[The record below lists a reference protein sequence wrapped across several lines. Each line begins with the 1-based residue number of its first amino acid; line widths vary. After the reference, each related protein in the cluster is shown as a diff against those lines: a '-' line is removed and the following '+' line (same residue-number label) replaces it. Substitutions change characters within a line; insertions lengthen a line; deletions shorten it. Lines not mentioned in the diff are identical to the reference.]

1 MGIPLSRR
9 PHGSPQD
16 WERNGL
22 LNLTLNA
29 LFHSDP
35 VFAGGG
41 GIFDDEG
48 FGGHCALFLRNDHGL
63 ELGGGATGA
72 PSLAAV
78 SGTALSTRLK
88 RRVFAD
94 LDLAPDLG
102 ARIGSLT
109 WYRGAATCLGL
120 CALTFLMAPGFET
133 PIYGTVAPAF
143 TGAELDAA
151 RAQAIAPLGKGGTTG
166 YRVAAT
172 RLVSPLTDTPER
184 PIISLDGVKLASGD
198 ALLSVLRRSGVGARD
213 AEQVGA
219 LVTKAVAFD
228 EIQPGTTLDLTL
240 GRRTDKSQPRPLQN
254 MAFRARFD
262 LKLEVARSGAGLAL
276 KQIPIAIDHT
286 PLRVQGA
293 IGSSLYRSARAAGA
307 PAKAVESYIRT
318 LATRVPVSRLGS
330 DCKFDIIVKQAR
342 AATGEVQLGNLL
354 YAGVSGCD
362 SKVQLMPWESNG
374 KIEWF
379 DGLGKG
385 SRTGMMAM
393 PAAGRISS
401 SFGMRRH
408 PLLGYTRM
416 HKGIDIAAP
425 WGAPVYAAT
434 DGVVRFAGRSSGYG
448 NFIKLDHGGA
458 FGTGYGHL
466 SRILVR
472 NGQSV
477 RKGQVIGAVGSTG
490 MSTGPHLHY
499 ELYKNGAAVNPRS
512 VSFTSMRQLTGS
524 DLGAFRSKLHALLSV
539 PVGRGATKDED

>member
-1 MGIPLSRR
+1 MSIPLSRR
-9 PHGSPQD
+9 RHRSPQGG
-16 WERNGL
+16 ERNGL

-41 GIFDDEG
+41 GTFDDEV
-48 FGGHCALFLRNDHGL
+48 FGGHRALFLRNDHGL
-63 ELGGGATGA
+63 ELGGGA
-72 PSLAAV
+72 SAASAFAV
-78 SGTALSTRLK
+78 VPGTALSTKLK
-88 RRVFAD
+88 RRVLAN

-109 WYRGAATCLGL
+109 WYRGVATCVGL

-133 PIYGTVAPAF
+133 PIYGTVAPAL
-143 TGAELDAA
+143 TGAEYDAA
-151 RAQAIAPLGKGGTTG
+151 RAQAIAPLAKGGTTG

-184 PIISLDGVKLASGD
+184 PIISLDAKLASGD
-198 ALLSVLRRSGVGARD
+198 ALLSVLRRSGVGATD

-219 LVTKAVAFD
+219 LVTRAVSFD
-228 EIQPGTTLDLTL
+228 QIQPGTMLDITL
-240 GRRTDKSQPRPLQN
+240 GRRTDKAQPRPLQN

-262 LKLEVARSGAGLAL
+262 LKLEVARTGNTLSL
-276 KQIPIAIDHT
+276 KQIPIAIDNT

-307 PAKAVESYIRT
+307 PAKAVESFIRT
-318 LATRVPVSRLGS
+318 VATRVSVSRLGS

-362 SKVQLMPWESNG
+362 EKVQMMPWESDG

-385 SRTGMMAM
+385 SKTGMMTM
-393 PAAGRISS
+393 PTNGRFSS
-401 SFGMRRH
+401 AFGMRRH
-408 PLLGYTRM
+408 PILGYTRM
-416 HKGIDIAAP
+416 HRGVDIAAP
-425 WGAPVYAAT
+425 YGTAVYAAT
-434 DGVVRFAGRSSGYG
+434 DGVVQFAGRSSGYG
-448 NFIKLDHGGA
+448 NFIKINHGGA

-472 NGQSV
+472 GGQSV
-477 RKGQVIGAVGSTG
+477 RKGQVIGAVGNTG
-490 MSTGPHLHY
+490 LSTGPHLHY
-499 ELYKNGAAVNPRS
+499 ELYKNGVAVNPRS
-512 VSFTSMRQLTGS
+512 VSFTSMRQLTGN
-524 DLGAFRSKLHALLSV
+524 DLGAFRSKLSQLLAV
-539 PVGRGATKDED
+539 PVGRGAQKDED

>member
-1 MGIPLSRR
+1 
-9 PHGSPQD
+9 
-16 WERNGL
+16 
-22 LNLTLNA
+22 
-29 LFHSDP
+29 

-41 GIFDDEG
+41 GTFDDG
-48 FGGHCALFLRNDHGL
+48 VFGGHRALFLRNDHGL
-63 ELGGGATGA
+63 ELGGGGVVTPAFAAA
-72 PSLAAV
+72 P
-78 SGTALSTRLK
+78 GTALTTKLK

-102 ARIGSLT
+102 SRIGSLT
-109 WYRGAATCLGL
+109 WYRGVATCVGL
-120 CALTFLMAPGFET
+120 CALTWLMAPGFET
-133 PIYGTVAPAF
+133 PIYGTVAPAL
-143 TGAELDAA
+143 TGAEWDAA
-151 RAQAIAPLGKGGTTG
+151 HAQAIAPLSKGATTG

-172 RLVSPLTDTPER
+172 KLVAPLTDTPER
-184 PIISLDGVKLASGD
+184 PIISLDAKLASGD
-198 ALLSVLRRSGVGARD
+198 ALLSVLRRSGVGVTD

-219 LVTKAVAFD
+219 LVTRAVAFED
-228 EIQPGTTLDLTL
+228 IQPGTMLDITL
-240 GRRTDKSQPRPLQN
+240 GRRTDKGQPRPLQN

-262 LKLEVARSGAGLAL
+262 LKLEVARSGNSLSL

-293 IGSSLYRSARAAGA
+293 IGPSLYRSARAAGA

-362 SKVQLMPWESNG
+362 SKVQMMPWESNG
-374 KIEWF
+374 KVEWF

-385 SRTGMMAM
+385 NKTGMMAM

-434 DGVVRFAGRSSGYG
+434 DGVVQFAGRSSGYG
-448 NFIKLDHGGA
+448 NFIKLNHGGT

-472 NGQSV
+472 GGQSV
-477 RKGQVIGAVGSTG
+477 RKGQLIGAVGSTG

-499 ELYKNGAAVNPRS
+499 ELYKNGGAVNPRS
-512 VSFTSMRQLTGS
+512 VAFSSMRQLTGS
-524 DLGAFRSKLHALLSV
+524 DLGAFRSKLSQLLSV
-539 PVGRGATKDED
+539 PVGRGAAKDED

>member
-1 MGIPLSRR
+1 MGIPLSRWR
-9 PHGSPQD
+9 HRSPQGG
-16 WERNGL
+16 EHNGL

-41 GIFDDEG
+41 GTFDDG
-48 FGGHCALFLRNDHGL
+48 VFGGHRALFLRNDHGL
-63 ELGGGATGA
+63 ELGGGASVSPA
-72 PSLAAV
+72 LAV
-78 SGTALSTRLK
+78 VPGTALSTRLK
-88 RRVFAD
+88 RRVFAN

-109 WYRGAATCLGL
+109 WYRGVATCLGL

-133 PIYGTVAPAF
+133 PIYGTVAPAL
-143 TGAELDAA
+143 TGAEYDAA
-151 RAQAIAPLGKGGTTG
+151 RAQAIAPLAKGGTTG

-172 RLVSPLTDTPER
+172 RLVAPLTDTPER
-184 PIISLDGVKLASGD
+184 PIINLDNVRLASGD
-198 ALLSVLRRSGVGARD
+198 ALLGVLRRSGVGLSD

-219 LVTKAVAFD
+219 LVTRAVALN

-307 PAKAVESYIRT
+307 PAKAVESFIRT
-318 LATRVPVSRLGS
+318 VATRVPVSRLDS

-354 YAGVSGCD
+354 YAGVSGCN

-385 SRTGMMAM
+385 SKTGMMAM

-434 DGVVRFAGRSSGYG
+434 DGVVQFAGRSSGYG
-448 NFIKLDHGGA
+448 NFIKLGHGGA

-472 NGQSV
+472 SGQSV

-524 DLGAFRSKLHALLSV
+524 DLGAFRSKLHQLLSV
-539 PVGRGATKDED
+539 PVGRGAQKDED

>member
-1 MGIPLSRR
+1 MDFPWSRHVHR
-9 PHGSPQD
+9 SPQPR
-16 WERNGL
+16 ERNGL

-41 GIFDDEG
+41 DIFDDG
-48 FGGHCALFLRNDHGL
+48 VFGGHRALFLRNDHGL
-63 ELGGGATGA
+63 ELGGGGIASPA
-72 PSLAAV
+72 LAAV
-78 SGTALSTRLK
+78 PGTALSTKLK
-88 RRVFAD
+88 RRFFAD

-109 WYRGAATCLGL
+109 WYRGVATCIGL
-120 CALTFLMAPGFET
+120 CALTVLMAPGFET
-133 PIYGTVAPAF
+133 PIYGTVAPAL
-143 TGAELDAA
+143 TGAEWDAA
-151 RAQAIAPLGKGGTTG
+151 RAQAITPLAQGATTG

-184 PIISLDGVKLASGD
+184 PMIEGTAKLAFGE
-198 ALLSVLRRSGVGARD
+198 ALVSVLQRTGVGKAD
-213 AEQVGA
+213 ATQVGQ
-219 LVTKAVAFD
+219 LVSSAIPLG
-228 EIQPGTTLDLTL
+228 EIQSTLLDYQL
-240 GRRTDKSQPRPLQN
+240 GRRPEKSQPRPLE
-254 MAFRARFD
+254 
-262 LKLEVARSGAGLAL
+262 KLELRAAFDKRMEITRVGASLNL
-276 KQIPIAIDHT
+276 KVIPIAIDHT

-293 IGSSLYRSARAAGA
+293 VGSSLYRSARAAGA
-307 PAKAVESYIRT
+307 PAKAVESFIRT
-318 LATRVPVSRLGS
+318 VATRVPVSRLDS

-362 SKVQLMPWESNG
+362 NKVQLMPWESNG

-379 DGLGKG
+379 DSAGKG
-385 SRTGMMAM
+385 NKTGMMAM

-416 HKGIDIAAP
+416 HRGIDIAAP

-434 DGVVRFAGRSSGYG
+434 DGVVQFAGRSSGYG
-448 NFIKLDHGGA
+448 NFIKLSHGGA

-472 NGQSV
+472 GGQSV

-499 ELYKNGAAVNPRS
+499 ELYKNGSAVNPRS

-524 DLGAFRSKLHALLSV
+524 DLGEFRSKLNHLLSV
-539 PVGRGATKDED
+539 PVGRGAEKDED

>member
-1 MGIPLSRR
+1 
-9 PHGSPQD
+9 
-16 WERNGL
+16 
-22 LNLTLNA
+22 
-29 LFHSDP
+29 

-41 GIFDDEG
+41 DIFDDG
-48 FGGHCALFLRNDHGL
+48 VFGGHRALFLRNDHGL
-63 ELGGGATGA
+63 ELGGGATA
-72 PSLAAV
+72 ALAAV
-78 SGTALSTRLK
+78 PGTALSTELK

-184 PIISLDGVKLASGD
+184 PMISLDGVKLASGD
-198 ALLSVLRRSGVGARD
+198 ALLSVLRRSGVGAGD

-262 LKLEVARSGAGLAL
+262 LKLEVARSGGTLSL

-307 PAKAVESYIRT
+307 PAKAVESFIRT
-318 LATRVPVSRLGS
+318 VATRVPVSRLGS

-374 KIEWF
+374 KTEWF

-385 SRTGMMAM
+385 SKTGMMAM

-448 NFIKLDHGGA
+448 NFIKLSHGGA

-472 NGQSV
+472 SGQSV

-524 DLGAFRSKLHALLSV
+524 DLGAFRSKLHELLAV
-539 PVGRGATKDED
+539 PVGRGAAKDED

>member
-1 MGIPLSRR
+1 
-9 PHGSPQD
+9 
-16 WERNGL
+16 
-22 LNLTLNA
+22 
-29 LFHSDP
+29 

-41 GIFDDEG
+41 GTFDDG
-48 FGGHCALFLRNDHGL
+48 VFGGHRALFLRNDHGL
-63 ELGGGATGA
+63 ELGGGAGVKSAFPPA
-72 PSLAAV
+72 P
-78 SGTALSTRLK
+78 GTALSTKLK
-88 RRVFAD
+88 RRVFAN

-102 ARIGSLT
+102 ARIGTLT
-109 WYRGAATCLGL
+109 WYRGVATCFGL

-133 PIYGTVAPAF
+133 PIYGTVAPAL
-143 TGAELDAA
+143 TGAEWDAA
-151 RAQAIAPLGKGGTTG
+151 RAQAITPFAQGATTG

-184 PIISLDGVKLASGD
+184 PIISLDAKLASGD
-198 ALLSVLRRSGVGARD
+198 ALLSVLRRSGVGAVD

-219 LVTKAVAFD
+219 LVTTAVAFD
-228 EIQPGTTLDLTL
+228 DIQPGTMLDITL
-240 GRRTDKSQPRPLQN
+240 GRRIDKAQPRPLQN
-254 MAFRARFD
+254 MAFRAKFD
-262 LKLEVARSGAGLAL
+262 LKLEVARSGNQLSL

-307 PAKAVESYIRT
+307 PAKAVESFIRT

-362 SKVQLMPWESNG
+362 NKVQMMPWESNG
-374 KIEWF
+374 KTDWF
-379 DGLGKG
+379 DGGGKG
-385 SRTGMMAM
+385 SKTGMMAM
-393 PAAGRISS
+393 PAAGRFSS
-401 SFGMRRH
+401 GFGMRRH
-408 PLLGYTRM
+408 PILGYNRM

-434 DGVVRFAGRSSGYG
+434 DGVVQFAGRSSGYG
-448 NFIKLDHGGA
+448 NFIKLNHGGA

-477 RKGQVIGAVGSTG
+477 RKGQQIGAVGSTG

-499 ELYKNGAAVNPRS
+499 ELYKNGGAVNPRS

-524 DLGAFRSKLHALLSV
+524 DLGAFRSKLHQLLSV
-539 PVGRGATKDED
+539 PVGRGAVKDED

>member
-1 MGIPLSRR
+1 M
-9 PHGSPQD
+9 
-16 WERNGL
+16 

-29 LFHSDP
+29 LFHSDS

-41 GIFDDEG
+41 GTFDDG
-48 FGGHCALFLRNDHGL
+48 VFGGHHALFLRNDHGL
-63 ELGGGATGA
+63 ELGGGGVATRTFA
-72 PSLAAV
+72 SVP
-78 SGTALSTRLK
+78 GTALSTRLK
-88 RRVFAD
+88 RRILPN

-109 WYRGAATCLGL
+109 WYRGVATCVGL
-120 CALTFLMAPGFET
+120 CALTFVMAPGFET
-133 PIYGTVAPAF
+133 PIYGTVAPAL
-143 TGAELDAA
+143 TGAEWDAA

-198 ALLSVLRRSGVGARD
+198 ALLSVLRRSGVGASD

-219 LVTKAVAFD
+219 LVTRAVAFN

-262 LKLEVARSGAGLAL
+262 LKLEVARSASGLAL

-307 PAKAVESYIRT
+307 PAKAVESFIRT
-318 LATRVPVSRLGS
+318 LATRVPVSRLDS

-374 KIEWF
+374 KTEWF

-385 SRTGMMAM
+385 NKTGMMAM

-434 DGVVRFAGRSSGYG
+434 DGVVQFAGRSAGYG
-448 NFIKLDHGGA
+448 NFIKLNHGGA

-472 NGQSV
+472 GRQAV
-477 RKGQVIGAVGSTG
+477 RKGQLIGAVGSTG

-499 ELYKNGAAVNPRS
+499 ELYRNGGAVNPRS
-512 VSFTSMRQLTGS
+512 VAFTSMRQLTGS
-524 DLGAFRSKLHALLSV
+524 DLGAFRSKLHQLLSV